1 MSSSPSISTM
11 PPRHVKKL
19 ADTLDDAFKSN
30 NKSMEDGEDE
40 KSEHGG
46 PPEETQEEEP
56 VIEQPQGYTMSS
68 VYPPQPC
75 ERCVRSKKTCKGIAG
90 ARCEHCKSLHQK
102 CSNST
107 GPPRGRHAGK
117 PVFITI
123 VPGRRDSNLPNFENG
138 ASEGQGRPKRK
149 AAAKKSKPDDIEE
162 EDEEEDEKPNQV
174 SKKRRVGTD
183 TGPRRTRLLR
193 DIAEL
198 ESAIKRLQNSY
209 MKEFAHLQRLAG
221 SLASEIRVMDDE

>member
-1 MSSSPSISTM
+1 M

-19 ADTLDDAFKSN
+19 AETMDEAFKLN
-30 NKSMEDGEDE
+30 NKSMEDGEEE

-46 PPEETQEEEP
+46 LPGETQEEDP

-75 ERCVRSKKTCKGIAG
+75 ERCVRSKKICKGIAG
-90 ARCEHCKSLHQK
+90 ARCENCKALHQK

-107 GPPRGRHAGK
+107 GPPRGRHAAGHQE
-117 PVFITI
+117 
-123 VPGRRDSNLPNFENG
+123 SSLPNLENG
-138 ASEGQGRPKRK
+138 TPDVQGRPKRK
-149 AAAKKSKPDDIEE
+149 AAVKKSKPDDVEEDYEE
-162 EDEEEDEKPNQV
+162 EYEKP
-174 SKKRRVGTD
+174 SHSLKKRRVGTD

-193 DIAEL
+193 DVAEL
-198 ESAIKRLQNSY
+198 EGAIKKLQSSY
-209 MKEFAHLQRLAG
+209 LKEFAHLQRLAG